1 MSGVFYGSVCKRV
14 REERGTVRRGG
25 KRAREGETGTNI
37 SSRRETQRERERDW
51 YQLSI
56 PSWRETE
63 RETE

>member
-37 SSRRETQRERERDW
+37 SSRRETQRERERERLVSTE
-51 YQLSI
+51 YTFMEGN
-56 PSWRETE
+56 RE
-63 RETE
+63 RD